1 MRNAAL
7 IFAKDLRLLRRAPAV
22 LLVLV
27 AYPLL
32 VALLVAAALQGGD
45 RRPGVALVNLDGSG
59 RTVAVGERRLSV
71 EDYAARLEEDVDLR
85 RLGPE
90 QAAAALEAG
99 RVTAVVTIPEG
110 FIADLQSGIRQPV
123 IGLTTSRRSPIEA
136 DQITRRLEA
145 AVYRF
150 NQGLATGYVGQVLRL
165 VDLVLEG
172 GDIGFLGRSGEALG
186 LRRSRE
192 LVIGVQ
198 DALRLRGDD
207 ALAERLAPLVDFI
220 DATQANLDLARPAA
234 EAIRAP
240 IRLEVDAGPPG
251 REPLSAFGLAGALLV
266 SLGLAGVL
274 LAAAGLSSERED
286 NVLVRLRRGL
296 VSPGALVGEKTAF
309 TALACTLV
317 GLVLLGAVALATS
330 LAVGRWGAWLPTLL
344 VAGAA
349 FGAFGA
355 LAGALARETRSAL
368 LVALMAA
375 LPLMALGLVPGSD
388 VAGALSQAVPFGPA
402 FDAFQRLLVEPDLD
416 GGALGLDLGHMALL
430 GAAFAGAA
438 ALALRRRA

>member
-1 MRNAAL
+1 
-7 IFAKDLRLLRRAPAV
+7 V

-27 AYPLL
+27 TYPLL
-32 VALLVAAALQGGD
+32 VALLVAVALQGGD
-45 RRPGVALVNLDGSG
+45 RRPDVALVSLDGSG
-59 RTVAVGERRLSV
+59 RTVEVGDRRLSV
-71 EDYAARLEEDVDLR
+71 DDYAARLEEDVDLR

-99 RVTAVVTIPEG
+99 RVSAVVTIPEG

-136 DQITRRLEA
+136 DQIARRLEA

-150 NQGLATGYVGQVLRL
+150 NEGLATGYVGQVLRL

-192 LVIGVQ
+192 LVTGVQ
-198 DALRLRGDD
+198 DALRLRGDGT
-207 ALAERLAPLVDFI
+207 LAGRLTPLVDFI

-240 IRLEVDAGPPG
+240 IRLQVAEGAPG
-251 REPLSAFGLAGALLV
+251 RETLSAFGLAGALLV
-266 SLGLAGVL
+266 SLGLASVL

-330 LAVGRWGAWLPTLL
+330 LAVGRWGAWLPTL
-344 VAGAA
+344 VIAGAS

-368 LVALMAA
+368 LVAIMAA
-375 LPLMALGLVPGSD
+375 LPLMALGLVPGSAI
-388 VAGALSQAVPFGPA
+388 AGALSEAVPFGPA

-416 GGALGLDLGHMALL
+416 AGALWLELGHMALL
-430 GAAFAGAA
+430 AAAFGGGA
-438 ALALRRRA
+438 ALALRRGA